1 MGQSALMGMPSGGL
15 PGSNAAWLPPQQQ
28 QQQQQQFLQQQ
39 QQQFLQQ
46 QQQFLLQQQQQQQPQ
61 QQQLPPPTSVACA
74 PCSAGIGG
82 DNEGAMAA
90 RQLASALI
98 VPGVDTNLD
107 CERGVG

>member
-28 QQQQQQFLQQQ
+28 QQQ

>member
-15 PGSNAAWLPPQQQ
+15 PGSNAAWLPP
-28 QQQQQQFLQQQ
+28 QQ